1 MAMGMVETLMWKYEK
16 RLQYPINIK
25 KGNPRFA
32 KCILSQYGGPQGE
45 LMAAIRYLN
54 QRYTMPDDYGKA
66 LLTDIGTEELAHVEM
81 ICTMVYQ
88 LLKDATIEDIKAN
101 QLEPYY
107 TEHGLDLFPESSSAI
122 PESSKY
128 ISAVGNPLADISEN
142 MAAEMKAK
150 SVYEN
155 LIDLA
160 EDEDVIQPLLYL
172 RQREVVHFNR
182 FKELFERY
190 EKMGYQTHK

>member
-1 MAMGMVETLMWKYEK
+1 MWKYEK
-16 RLQYPINIK
+16 RLQYPINIRK
-25 KGNPRFA
+25 PNPKFA
-32 KCILSQYGGPQGE
+32 KCILSQYGSPQGE

-54 QRYTMPDDYGKA
+54 QRYTMPDDYGRA

-88 LLKDATIEDIKAN
+88 LLKGVTIEDIKAN
-101 QLEPYY
+101 QLEAYY
-107 TEHGLDLFPESSSAI
+107 TEHGLDLFPESSGGIPDSA
-122 PESSKY
+122 KY
-128 ISAVGNPLADISEN
+128 ISSVGNPLSDISED

-150 SVYEN
+150 AVYEN

-160 EDEDVIQPLLYL
+160 EDEDVIQALLYL
-172 RQREVVHFNR
+172 RQREIVHFNR

-190 EKMGYQTHK
+190 ENMGYQMHK

>member
-1 MAMGMVETLMWKYEK
+1 MWKYEK
-16 RLQYPINIK
+16 RLQYPINIRK
-25 KGNPRFA
+25 SDPKFA

-54 QRYTMPDDYGKA
+54 QRYTMPDDEGKA

-88 LLKDATIEDIKAN
+88 LLKNVTIEDIKAN
-101 QLEPYY
+101 GLEPYY
-107 TEHGLDLFPESSSAI
+107 TEHGLDLFPESSGGI
-122 PESSKY
+122 PDTTKY
-128 ISAVGNPLADISEN
+128 ISSVGNPLSDISED

-150 SVYEN
+150 AIYEN

-160 EDEDVIQPLLYL
+160 EDEDVIQVLLYL

-182 FKELFERY
+182 FKELFEKY
-190 EKMGYQTHK
+190 EKLGYQMHK